1 MESFEAQRRSMI
13 DLQLKSRGIL
23 SSKVLTAMSNV
34 PRERFVG
41 PENLNNAYNDGP
53 VSIGSGQTISQPY
66 MVAIMTEA
74 LLLTECDKVLEIGTG
89 SGYQTAVL
97 REIATAVYSV
107 ERIATLAETARNVLC
122 SLGYNNIV
130 IKVGDGTLGWPEEA
144 PFDAIIVTSGSP
156 KVPEILLNHL
166 NDGGRMIIPVGTR
179 SLQRIVRITRTK
191 DNFNT
196 KEMLS
201 CVFVPL
207 IGEGGWQ
214 ENEI

>member
-1 MESFEAQRRSMI
+1 
-13 DLQLKSRGIL
+13 
-23 SSKVLTAMSNV
+23 MSNV

-201 CVFVPL
+201 CVL
-207 IGEGGWQ
+207 SL
-214 ENEI
+214 

>member
-41 PENLNNAYNDGP
+41 SENINDAYNDGP

-66 MVAIMTEA
+66 MVAVMTEA
-74 LLLTECDKVLEIGTG
+74 LLLTDFDKVLEIGTG

-97 REIATAVYSV
+97 REITTAVYSI
-107 ERIATLAETARNVLC
+107 ERIAALADTARKVLC
-122 SLGYNNIV
+122 TLGYDDIF

-144 PFDAIIVTSGSP
+144 PFDAIIVTSGAP
-156 KVPEILLNHL
+156 GVPEILLNHL
-166 NDGGRMIIPVGTR
+166 NDGGRMIIPVGSR
-179 SLQRIVRITRTK
+179 SLQHILRITRNK

-196 KEMLS
+196 EKMLS

-214 ENEI
+214 KNEI

>member
-201 CVFVPL
+201 CVL
-207 IGEGGWQ
+207 SL
-214 ENEI
+214 